1 MNKKKE
7 RNKKSK
13 AERKEPGV
21 PLLFVTNGAEPT
33 SESEREKGLVSDWF
47 LSLTYRF
54 KAIDVEKCMT
64 SYTLIYIKELFD
76 AAIDRREEGE
86 EEEKNS
92 SKQGNAVE
100 EQVRRSNHFLFSF
113 SHHPGFLFFLLGG
126 ELRILFSPIS

>member
-1 MNKKKE
+1 MYD
-7 RNKKSK
+7 
-13 AERKEPGV
+13 V
-21 PLLFVTNGAEPT
+21 LY
-33 SESEREKGLVSDWF
+33 
-47 LSLTYRF
+47 TY
-54 KAIDVEKCMT
+54 I
-64 SYTLIYIKELFD
+64 YIYIKELFD
-76 AAIDRREEGE
+76 AAIDRREE